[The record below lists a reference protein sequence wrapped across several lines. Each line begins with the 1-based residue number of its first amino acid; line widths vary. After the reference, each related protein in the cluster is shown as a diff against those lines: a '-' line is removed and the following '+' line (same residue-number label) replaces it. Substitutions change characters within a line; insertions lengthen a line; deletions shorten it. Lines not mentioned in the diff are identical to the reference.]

1 MQVENVRAEREFL
14 EQEME
19 RVRSERNAC
28 KEQMAQVRPLLTI
41 PRAVYDS
48 FELPGSWPPQL
59 LELSRVH
66 RVHTALRTQR
76 GHGIRIQA

>member
-28 KEQMAQVRPLLTI
+28 KEQMAQVRLLFI
-41 PRAVYDS
+41 Y
-48 FELPGSWPPQL
+48 GS
-59 LELSRVH
+59 
-66 RVHTALRTQR
+66 
-76 GHGIRIQA
+76 